1 MGQIDEVIDGLAA
14 AERRSVCRFL
24 LSRDDG
30 TATVEELVVH
40 VATET
45 RAEGDPSIGDQS
57 YRRAVAI
64 ALRHRHLPTL
74 SEADL
79 VEYDPDHPVVEAGP
93 SLPDA
98 EPILRVAEKRDTV
111 VPA

>member
-1 MGQIDEVIDGLAA
+1 MFDCLAA
-14 AERRSVCRFL
+14 KERRNACRFL

-40 VATET
+40 VATEN
-45 RAEGDPSIGDQS
+45 RVDGDRSVGDES
-57 YRRAVAI
+57 YRREVPT
-64 ALRHRHLPTL
+64 ALRHRHFPTL

-79 VEYDPDHPVVEAGP
+79 VEYDPDHPVVEAGATL
-93 SLPDA
+93 SDA
-98 EPILRVAEKRDTV
+98 EPILRVAEKRDNV